1 MKTSNLFLKKQKLN
15 NPLPVLLQI
24 LDLYLAGINHRIS
37 ETYVAYP
44 HTSSKLSLE
53 VAVPKK
59 EKKKKE
65 ETTEEVVPKEASE
78 LLKGKA
84 QELLNTAAEARKK
97 SISLSQVQYAGEL
110 SAQLLELAESMEKL
124 FKTAQAC
131 LSNSAND
138 SICNKLVKKML
149 EKEEFWDKAKAGEGG
164 NFNIKIRFDIYI
176 YIDHFQFPF
185 GVVFPS
191 LSSLHF
197 TSLPFTSLHFPSLPF
212 PSLHF
217 TSPHLTSP
225 HFTSLHFTSLS

>member
-24 LDLYLAGINHRIS
+24 LDLYLAWINHRIS

-176 YIDHFQFPF
+176 YI
-185 GVVFPS
+185 
-191 LSSLHF
+191 
-197 TSLPFTSLHFPSLPF
+197 
-212 PSLHF
+212 
-217 TSPHLTSP
+217 
-225 HFTSLHFTSLS
+225 